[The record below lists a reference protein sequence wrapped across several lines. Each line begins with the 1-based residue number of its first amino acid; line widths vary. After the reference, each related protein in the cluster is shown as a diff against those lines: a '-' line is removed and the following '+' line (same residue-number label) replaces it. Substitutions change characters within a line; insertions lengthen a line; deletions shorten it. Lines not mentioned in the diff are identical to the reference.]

1 MKKKLLIFFITLIFP
16 VVVNASANISFL
28 CTTDDIYEGDTFEC
42 SIDINS
48 DYVVT
53 GFSMDVSSTSTL
65 ELVEF
70 KNVSG
75 TDFGADL
82 STGTIDGYVD
92 WKAAGTD
99 FKLGTIKVKALSSGV
114 GKIELSNI
122 VLVDDYSDDGSDP
135 EHSEKGVTAQ
145 VNVKEKP
152 VTTTTTLTVT
162 FDSNSGTLV
171 GSNTGSCSFDSGSVC
186 TINDIPTA
194 TRDGYTFKGWGT
206 DKSCTEGQTG
216 TLTISQSGTFYACWQ
231 KNADADTVT
240 DTETPSNDS
249 NKGNTTNS
257 SNTSNNSS
265 SSSNEQVKNPN
276 TGTLSLV
283 VVFVVMLVA
292 LGVSYYF
299 YQKYNKENI

>member
-1 MKKKLLIFFITLIFP
+1 MRKKLLVFFITLIFP
-16 VVVNASANISFL
+16 IVVNASANISFS
-28 CTTDDIYEGDTFEC
+28 CGTDDIYEGDTFEC

-53 GFSMDVSSTSTL
+53 GFSMDVTSTGTL

-70 KNVSG
+70 KNVAG
-75 TDFGADL
+75 TDLGTDL
-82 STGTIDGYVD
+82 STGTIEGTVD

-145 VNVKEKP
+145 VNVKEKV
-152 VTTTTTLTVT
+152 VTKTTTLTVT

-171 GSNTGSCSFDSGSVC
+171 GGNTGSCSFDSGSVC

-216 TLTISQSGTFYACWQ
+216 SLTISQSGTFYACWQ
-231 KNADADTVT
+231 KNANTV
-240 DTETPSNDS
+240 TETPSNDS

-265 SSSNEQVKNPN
+265 SSSSEQVTNPQ
-276 TGTLSLV
+276 TGTLSLI

-299 YQKYNKENI
+299 YQKYNKKNV